1 MRDWDEARL
10 AAVWVRERARQMLG
24 GELANT
30 IGWVMVVLLGVFIV
44 VGMVRNPLA
53 WAFGGWMR

>member
-10 AAVWVRERARQMLG
+10 ATAWVRERARQMLG
-24 GELANT
+24 GEIANT

-44 VGMVRNPLA
+44 AGMVRNPLA